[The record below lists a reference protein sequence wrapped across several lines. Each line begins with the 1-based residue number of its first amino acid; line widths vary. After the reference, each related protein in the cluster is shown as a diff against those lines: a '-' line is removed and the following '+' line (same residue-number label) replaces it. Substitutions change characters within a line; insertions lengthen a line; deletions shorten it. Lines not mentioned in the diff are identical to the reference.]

1 MQKQFSITIVTACII
16 LSTIAQACGGQG
28 APAIAGKPPAE
39 GESIIILVENTSIS
53 LPVRE
58 LKSDKDRIMEWIHSW
73 LNSVLEGKV
82 R

>member
-1 MQKQFSITIVTACII
+1 MADGGGDARDPCFLQGDIH
-16 LSTIAQACGGQG
+16 LQACGGQG
-28 APAIAGKPPAE
+28 APAIAGKLPAQ

-58 LKSDKDRIMEWIHSW
+58 FKSDMDRIMESIHSA
-73 LNSVLEGKV
+73 LNSVLEAKA